1 MGDLIKRQWILP
13 FYWMIRVWRGM
24 FLCFVPIQFIN
35 IIAVSKKKLLSL
47 TADLVLL
54 YILLLFSFYLFFI
67 MFNLIRGRLFNLQ
80 GGVMVFCF
88 VQKFFFGQHE
98 AEKNILI
105 LVEEKKNN
113 LIQSI
118 CHITLM
124 LNSGRKKK
132 IFKLSCCPKK
142 NFWTKQKTITP
153 PCKLNSRPLI
163 RLNMNQIIF
172 FFLHQNQN
180 IFFSNIG
187 NQNILLEKNP

>member
-35 IIAVSKKKLLSL
+35 IIAVSKFFLLSL

-54 YILLLFSFYLFFI
+54 YILLLISFYLFFI

-98 AEKNILI
+98 
-105 LVEEKKNN
+105 
-113 LIQSI
+113 S
-118 CHITLM
+118 
-124 LNSGRKKK
+124 LN
-132 IFKLSCCPKK
+132 
-142 NFWTKQKTITP
+142 
-153 PCKLNSRPLI
+153 
-163 RLNMNQIIF
+163 IF
-172 FFLHQNQN
+172 FFLPEFN
-180 IFFSNIG
+180 IKVIWQILWIRLFFFPPPKSEYFF
-187 NQNILLEKNP
+187 QQHWESEYCLLEIICKTFHDDDNSWSFYDRHIKWLIFYSIFYILFSYISGVAS

>member
-35 IIAVSKKKLLSL
+35 IIAVSKFFLLSL

-54 YILLLFSFYLFFI
+54 YILLLISFYLFFI

-98 AEKNILI
+98 SLNIFFFLPEFNIKVIWQI
-105 LVEEKKNN
+105 LWIRLFFFPPPKSEYFFQQHWE
-113 LIQSI
+113 SEYFF
-118 CHITLM
+118 
-124 LNSGRKKK
+124 RK
-132 IFKLSCCPKK
+132 
-142 NFWTKQKTITP
+142 KTITP
-153 PCKLNSRPLI
+153 TPWKLNGPPLI
-163 RLNMNQIIF
+163 THFQSSLTVPKFPRCWMFANC
-172 FFLHQNQN
+172 H
-180 IFFSNIG
+180 
-187 NQNILLEKNP
+187 